1 MVEVPVQ
8 INGKIRGTVLVP
20 RDAEQQD
27 VRAKLQEDETIAKF
41 VTGKQVTKEVYV
53 PGRIYSLVVK

>member
-1 MVEVPVQ
+1 M
-8 INGKIRGTVLVP
+8 P

-41 VTGKQVTKEVYV
+41 VTGKQVTKECMS
-53 PGRIYSLVVK
+53 PAGSTALW